1 MSNTAANPELE
12 AILKTLL
19 GDSFKVDEKIEESK
33 ESLREKAV
41 EQLNIALQERK
52 EKLLQEK
59 DEIVKFL
66 KESDKVFNLATIEE
80 NLKNIRGAFNDLV
93 DNAKSMDNDTLNE
106 FLINLGSVCSKEK
119 NLRIKATEEIEQE
132 IKNYWS
138 IVNTLKVIDS
148 IVF

>member
-1 MSNTAANPELE
+1 MSNTSENPELE

-19 GDSFKVDEKIEESK
+19 GISPKVDEKIEESK
-33 ESLREKAV
+33 ENLREKAV
-41 EQLNIALQERK
+41 EQLNIALQDRR

-66 KESDKVFNLATIEE
+66 KESDKVFNLEIIEE
-80 NLKNIRGAFNDLV
+80 NLKNIREAFNELV
-93 DNAKSMDNDTLNE
+93 DKAESIDNDTLTE
-106 FLINLGSVCSKEK
+106 YLVDLGSVCSKEK
-119 NLRIKATEEIEQE
+119 NLRIKATEEIEQA
-132 IKNYWS
+132 IKNYRS